1 MNRFLLIIAALLAA
15 FLGWRWFNPVAA
27 PDLEPVSSKG
37 AGNGNIGEL
46 LDNMDRATRFPPL
59 AAYHAISARPLFFNK
74 RRPPPP
80 YVPDKTGGKKPGPP
94 RKTGKPRVQLSA
106 IVRVGD
112 QVYALVQG
120 GRSKDSRRVR
130 VNEDIDGWKV
140 VRIDEDRLVLSNGS
154 ETETLL
160 LRNYKPVKPVK
171 QAAKKAA
178 GGAARPGSKNR
189 KHRAREA
196 QPPPAGTRRR

>member
-1 MNRFLLIIAALLAA
+1 MNRLLLVIAALLAA

-27 PDLEPVSSKG
+27 PDLAPVSSKG
-37 AGNGNIGEL
+37 GGDSDIGEL
-46 LDNMDRATRFPPL
+46 LDSMDLTARFPPL
-59 AAYHAISARPLFFNK
+59 AAYHAISARPLFFSK

-80 YVPDKTGGKKPGPP
+80 YVPEKRGGKKPGPA

-112 QVYALVQG
+112 QAYALVQG
-120 GRSKDSRRVR
+120 GKNKGSRRVR
-130 VNEDIDGWKV
+130 VNEEIDGWKV

-154 ETETLL
+154 ETEALL

-171 QAAKKAA
+171 QAPKKAA
-178 GGAARPGSKNR
+178 GAPARAKPKNR
-189 KHRAREA
+189 KDRARGG
-196 QPPPAGTRRR
+196 QPPPAGTPRR

>member
-1 MNRFLLIIAALLAA
+1 MNRFLLVIAALLAA
-15 FLGWRWFNPVAA
+15 FLGWRWFNPIAA

-37 AGNGNIGEL
+37 AGDGDIGEL
-46 LDNMDRATRFPPL
+46 LDRMDRTAKFPPL
-59 AAYHAISARPLFFNK
+59 AAYHVISARPLFFSK

-80 YVPDKTGGKKPGPP
+80 YVPEKDGGRKPGPS

-112 QVYALVQG
+112 QVYALVKG
-120 GRSKDSRRVR
+120 GKNKGNRRVR

-171 QAAKKAA
+171 QAPKKAA
-178 GGAARPGSKNR
+178 GGAARPGSRNR
-189 KHRAREA
+189 KKRTQGT
-196 QPPPAGTRRR
+196 QPPPAGTPRR

>member
-1 MNRFLLIIAALLAA
+1 MNRLLLIIAALLAA
-15 FLGWRWFNPVAA
+15 FLSWRWFNPVAA
-27 PDLEPVSSKG
+27 PDLEPVSAKG
-37 AGNGNIGEL
+37 TENGNIGEL
-46 LDNMDRATRFPPL
+46 LDNMDRTASFPSL
-59 AAYHAISARPLFFNK
+59 AAYHAISARPLFFSK

-80 YVPDKTGGKKPGPP
+80 YVPEKGGGQKPGPS

-120 GRSKDSRRVR
+120 GKNKGSKRVR

-140 VRIDEDRLVLSNGS
+140 VSIDKDRLVLNNGS

-171 QAAKKAA
+171 QAPKKAA
-178 GGAARPGSKNR
+178 GGAARPKSKNR
-189 KHRAREA
+189 KDRGRGA
-196 QPPPAGTRRR
+196 QLPPAGTPRR